1 MVLTLTENEE
11 IIIGDN
17 VKIMIVR
24 IKGQQVKFGIN
35 TPYKIS
41 VFRDDAKEVLRP
53 VKPLEG

>member
-1 MVLTLTENEE
+1 MAAVKVLTLRENEQ

-17 VKIMIVR
+17 VKVLVVR

-41 VFRDDAKEVLRP
+41 VIRDDSKDVLKR
-53 VKPLEG
+53 

>member
-11 IIIGDN
+11 IKIGDS
-17 VKIMIVR
+17 VQIMVVR

-41 VFRDDAKEVLRP
+41 VFRGDAKDVR
-53 VKPLEG
+53 KR